1 MVQPPNTGLVI
12 TPACKLLT
20 NATMALHFRPLE

>member
-1 MVQPPNTGLVI
+1 LASFLNVLDI